1 VTVQAAPDSAPDS
14 VPESSPGS
22 ASGFARETGPASAP
36 DAPAPAPASVH
47 PHLLFWVPALLRLCL
62 VFVAAGVCWWLAG
75 PVAGLCVALAI
86 TVALLVVQLAY
97 LHQLGEWLIH
107 PHSSRLPDGWGA
119 WTDVFARLYR
129 LRRDDERNQD
139 ELAEWLARFRQ
150 AMHLLPEGVAIMDDV
165 LLLEWCNPAAE
176 RHLGLTLAKDKGRR
190 VTNLIRHPEFIDYI
204 ILGRYQ
210 QPLTLAFRGRKLVVQ
225 IIPFENRRQILV
237 THDAT
242 ETERIEAMRRDFIAN
257 ASHELRTPL
266 TVIVGF
272 LEIALAD
279 PGLDE
284 KTRTAHLTLM
294 TEQAQRMQCLIG
306 DMLTLSRLE
315 SDEYPLKRERVDMKA
330 LVEQVALDARALSNG
345 RHEIEFSAEGPDLM
359 GSTEELRSAFGNLA
373 TNAVRYTPEGGR
385 ILLSWTRGGSEDRQD
400 LRFTVAD
407 TGIGIDEQ
415 HISRLTERF
424 YRVDKS
430 RSRETQGTGLGLAIV
445 KHVLLRHGGRL
456 AITSEPGKGSVFTA
470 VLPNTSLPG

>member
-1 VTVQAAPDSAPDS
+1 MIVQESALNRR
-14 VPESSPGS
+14 V
-22 ASGFARETGPASAP
+22 
-36 DAPAPAPASVH
+36 V
-47 PHLLFWVPALLRLCL
+47 FWVPAMLRLGL
-62 VFVAAGVCWWLAG
+62 VLAAAAIVGWMAG
-75 PVAGLCVALAI
+75 AVTALAS
-86 TVALLVVQLAY
+86 ALLVTIGLLIVQLNY
-97 LHQLGEWLIH
+97 LDKLGEWLDD
-107 PHSSRLPDGWGA
+107 PQSGRLPDGWGA
-119 WTDVFARLYR
+119 WTGIFARLYR
-129 LRRDDERNQD
+129 LRLDDERSQD

-150 AMHLLPEGVAIMDDV
+150 AMQLLPEGVAIIDDV
-165 LLLEWCNPAAE
+165 LFLEWCNPATE
-176 RHLGLTLAKDKGRR
+176 RHLGLTLEHDKGRR
-190 VTNLIRHPEFIDYI
+190 VTNLVRHPEFIDYI
-204 ILGRYQ
+204 ILGRYE
-210 QPLTLAFRGRKLVVQ
+210 QPLTLSIRGRKLVVQ

-272 LEIALAD
+272 LEIAMAD

-284 KTRTAHLTLM
+284 RTRTAHLTLM
-294 TEQAQRMQCLIG
+294 TEQAERMQRLIE

-315 SDEYPLKRERVDMKA
+315 SDEYPLKRERVDVA
-330 LVEQVALDARALSNG
+330 WLVEGIANDARALSGG
-345 RHEIEFSAEGPDLM
+345 RHLVEVNVDGPDIM
-359 GSTEELRSAFGNLA
+359 GSPDELRSAFGNLA
-373 TNAVRYTPEGGR
+373 SNAVRYTPAGGTIR
-385 ILLSWTRGGSEDRQD
+385 LTWQRGPND
-400 LRFTVAD
+400 LRFEVCD

-456 AITSEPGKGSVFTA
+456 IISSVPGQGSTFTACLPNVFT
-470 VLPNTSLPG
+470 VSLPNTTLPG

>member
-1 VTVQAAPDSAPDS
+1 MNP
-14 VPESSPGS
+14 
-22 ASGFARETGPASAP
+22 R
-36 DAPAPAPASVH
+36 
-47 PHLLFWVPALLRLCL
+47 LLFWVPAALRLGL
-62 VFVAAGVCWWLAG
+62 VLGAAGIVWWMSG
-75 PVAGLCVALAI
+75 PVTALAFALAI
-86 TVALLVVQLAY
+86 TIALLFVQLNY
-97 LHQLGEWLIH
+97 LHKLGEWLDD
-107 PHSSRLPDGWGA
+107 PKSGKLPDGWGA

-150 AMHLLPEGVAIMDDV
+150 AMHLLPEGVAIIDDV

-176 RHLGLTLAKDKGRR
+176 RHLGLTLERDKGRR

-204 ILGRYQ
+204 ILGRYE
-210 QPLTLAFRGRKLVVQ
+210 QPLTLSTRGRKLVVQ

-279 PGLDE
+279 PGLDAQ
-284 KTRTAHLTLM
+284 TRSAHLTLM
-294 TEQAQRMQCLIG
+294 TEQAQRMQRLIE

-315 SDEYPLKRERVDMKA
+315 SDEYPLKRERVDVHA
-330 LVEQVALDARALSNG
+330 LVEQVANDARALSSG
-345 RHEIEFSAEGPDLM
+345 RHEIAVSVDGPDLM
-359 GSTEELRSAFGNLA
+359 GSLDELRSAFGNLA
-373 TNAVRYTPEGGR
+373 TNAVRYTPAGGR
-385 ILLSWTRGGSEDRQD
+385 IELSWRRGPDD
-400 LRFTVAD
+400 LRFEVSD
-407 TGIGIDEQ
+407 NGIGIDEQ
-415 HISRLTERF
+415 HIARLTERF

-445 KHVLLRHGGRL
+445 KHVLLRHGGKL
-456 AITSEPGKGSVFTA
+456 AIRSTPGKGSVFTA
-470 VLPNTSLPG
+470 TLPNTSLPG

>member
-1 VTVQAAPDSAPDS
+1 MRA
-14 VPESSPGS
+14 VPEATPGS
-22 ASGFARETGPASAP
+22 RSDVATPVPS
-36 DAPAPAPASVH
+36 SVH
-47 PHLLFWVPALLRLCL
+47 PHLLFWVPALLRLAL
-62 VFVAAGVCWWLAG
+62 VFVAAGVAWWLSG
-75 PVAGLCVALAI
+75 PVAGLALALAI

-97 LHQLGEWLIH
+97 LHQLGEWLH
-107 PHSSRLPDGWGA
+107 DPHSSRLPDGWGA

-129 LRRDDERNQD
+129 LRRDDERNQK

-165 LLLEWCNPAAE
+165 LFLEWCNPAAE
-176 RHLGLTLAKDKGRR
+176 RHLGLTLDKDKGRR

-204 ILGRYQ
+204 ILGRYE
-210 QPLTLAFRGRKLVVQ
+210 QPLTLTFRSRKLVVQ

-279 PGLDE
+279 PGME
-284 KTRTAHLTLM
+284 ERTRVAHLKLM
-294 TEQAQRMQCLIG
+294 TEQAERMQRLIA

-315 SDEYPLKRERVDMKA
+315 SDEYPLKRERVDIKA

-345 RHEIEFSAEGPDLM
+345 RHTIDFTVDGPDVM
-359 GSTEELRSAFGNLA
+359 GSLDELRSAFGNLA
-373 TNAVRYTPEGGR
+373 TNAVRYTPEGGSIR
-385 ILLSWTRGGSEDRQD
+385 LSWEHGPND
-400 LRFTVAD
+400 LRFSVAD

-445 KHVLLRHGGRL
+445 KHVLLRHGGKL
-456 AITSEPGKGSVFTA
+456 VITSQPGQGSVFTA

>member
-1 VTVQAAPDSAPDS
+1 VQAAPDATPAAAESAA
-14 VPESSPGS
+14 PG
-22 ASGFARETGPASAP
+22 AI
-36 DAPAPAPASVH
+36 H
-47 PHLLFWVPALLRLCL
+47 PHLLFWVPALLRLGL
-62 VFVAAGVCWWLAG
+62 VFAAGGIAWWLF
-75 PVAGLCVALAI
+75 GLVTGLGVALAI
-86 TVALLVVQLAY
+86 TVTLLVVQLAY
-97 LHQLGEWLIH
+97 LHQLGEWLDH

-119 WTDVFARLYR
+119 WTEVFARLYR
-129 LRRDDERNQD
+129 LRRDDERHQD

-165 LLLEWCNPAAE
+165 LFLEWCNPAAE
-176 RHLGLTLAKDKGRR
+176 RHLGLTLDKDKGRR
-190 VTNLIRHPEFIDYI
+190 VTNLIRHPDFIDYI
-204 ILGRYQ
+204 ILGRYE
-210 QPLTLAFRGRKLVVQ
+210 QPLTLSFRNRKLVVQ

-272 LEIALAD
+272 LEIAMMD
-279 PGLDE
+279 PGMDE
-284 KTRTAHLTLM
+284 KTRVAHLRLM
-294 TEQAQRMQCLIG
+294 TEQGQRMQRLIE

-315 SDEYPLKRERVDMKA
+315 SDEYPLKRERVDVHA

-345 RHEIEFSAEGPDLM
+345 RHTIDFTVDGPDVM

-373 TNAVRYTPEGGR
+373 TNAVRYTPEGGT
-385 ILLSWTRGGSEDRQD
+385 ITLSWTRGDKD
-400 LRFTVAD
+400 LRFAVAD

-445 KHVLLRHGGRL
+445 KHVLLRHGGKL
-456 AITSEPGKGSVFTA
+456 AITSEAGKGSTFTA
-470 VLPNTSLPG
+470 SLPNTSLPG

>member
-1 VTVQAAPDSAPDS
+1 MNPK
-14 VPESSPGS
+14 
-22 ASGFARETGPASAP
+22 
-36 DAPAPAPASVH
+36 
-47 PHLLFWVPALLRLCL
+47 LLFWVPAMLRLAL
-62 VFVAAGVCWWLAG
+62 LLAGAGVVWWMAG
-75 PVAGLCVALAI
+75 PVAGLALALATTI
-86 TVALLVVQLAY
+86 VLLFVQLSY
-97 LHQLGEWLIH
+97 LFKLGEWLDH

-119 WTDVFARLYR
+119 WTEVFARLYR
-129 LRRDDERNQD
+129 LRRDHERNED
-139 ELAEWLARFRQ
+139 ELTEWLARFRQ

-165 LLLEWCNPAAE
+165 LLLEWCNPATE
-176 RHLGLTLAKDKGRR
+176 RHLGLTLEKDKGRR
-190 VTNLIRHPEFIDYI
+190 VTNLVRHPEFIDYI
-204 ILGRYQ
+204 ILGRHE
-210 QPLTLAFRGRKLVVQ
+210 QPLTLSLRGRTLVVQ

-284 KTRTAHLTLM
+284 RTRTAHLTLM
-294 TEQAQRMQCLIG
+294 TEQAERMQRLIE

-315 SDEYPLKRERVDMKA
+315 SDEYPLKRERVDIAA
-330 LVEQVALDARALSNG
+330 LVEGIANDARALSNG
-345 RHEIEFSAEGPDLM
+345 RHEVEVTVDGPDIM
-359 GSTEELRSAFGNLA
+359 GSPDELRSAFGNLA
-373 TNAVRYTPEGGR
+373 SNAVRYTTAGGTIR
-385 ILLSWTRGGSEDRQD
+385 LRWQRGPND
-400 LRFTVAD
+400 LRFEVCD

-445 KHVLLRHGGRL
+445 KHVLIRHGGKLSIRS
-456 AITSEPGKGSVFTA
+456 TPGKGSVFT
-470 VLPNTSLPG
+470 VSLPNTTLPG

>member
-1 VTVQAAPDSAPDS
+1 MNP
-14 VPESSPGS
+14 
-22 ASGFARETGPASAP
+22 R
-36 DAPAPAPASVH
+36 
-47 PHLLFWVPALLRLCL
+47 LLFWVPAVLRLAL
-62 VFVAAGVCWWLAG
+62 LLIGAGVIWWMAG
-75 PVAGLCVALAI
+75 PVAGLALALATTI
-86 TVALLVVQLAY
+86 LLLFVQLSY
-97 LHQLGEWLIH
+97 LFKLGEWLDH

-119 WTDVFARLYR
+119 WTEVFARLYR
-129 LRRDDERNQD
+129 LRRDDERNKD
-139 ELAEWLARFRQ
+139 ELTEWLARFRQ
-150 AMHLLPEGVAIMDDV
+150 AMQLLPEGVAIMDDV
-165 LLLEWCNPAAE
+165 LLLEWCNPATE
-176 RHLGLTLAKDKGRR
+176 RHLGLTLERDKGRR
-190 VTNLIRHPEFIDYI
+190 VTNLVRHPEFIDYI
-204 ILGRYQ
+204 ILGRYE
-210 QPLTLAFRGRKLVVQ
+210 QPLTLSLRGRKLVVQ

-284 KTRTAHLTLM
+284 RTRTAHLNLM
-294 TEQAQRMQCLIG
+294 TEQAERMQRLIE

-315 SDEYPLKRERVDMKA
+315 SDEYPLKRERVDIAA
-330 LVEQVALDARALSNG
+330 LVEGIANDARALSNG
-345 RHEIEFSAEGPDLM
+345 RHEVEVTVDGPDIM
-359 GSTEELRSAFGNLA
+359 GSPDELRSAFGNLA
-373 TNAVRYTPEGGR
+373 SNAVRYTPSGGTIR
-385 ILLSWTRGGSEDRQD
+385 LRWQRGPND
-400 LRFTVAD
+400 LRFEVCD

-445 KHVLLRHGGRL
+445 KHVLIRHGGKLSIRS
-456 AITSEPGKGSVFTA
+456 TPGKGSVFT
-470 VLPNTSLPG
+470 VSLPNTTLPG